1 MAFWTDYGDF
11 NEPKRAYRF
20 LVYFGQELQI
30 PWIAKTVSKPSFSVS
45 ETKHSYL
52 NHSFY
57 YPGRVE
63 WSTVSMTLV
72 DPGEPDMAQVLENMM
87 WNSGYVVPNVDTP
100 AITLSKGSAIRQIQS
115 VKIQQIQNAMSG
127 DAIDGGNPT
136 QEVIEEWVLHG
147 AWIKDVKYG
156 DLSYE
161 DDNMTEI
168 SVELRY
174 DYAVLNKEGS
184 ISRPTLNVK
193 REYSSN
199 GQN

>member
-1 MAFWTDYGDF
+1 MAFWTDYGNF
-11 NEPKRAYRF
+11 EEPKRAYRF
-20 LVYFGQELQI
+20 RVYFGQEFQL
-30 PWIAKTVSKPSFSVS
+30 PWVAKSVSKPSFSVS

-52 NHSFY
+52 NHNFY

-72 DPGEPDMAQVLENMM
+72 DPGDPDMAQILQNMM
-87 WNSGYVVPNVDTP
+87 WNSGYVVPSSDTP
-100 AITLSKGSAIRQIQS
+100 EITLSKGSSIKQMQS

-127 DAIDGGNPT
+127 EDIDGT
-136 QEVIEEWVLHG
+136 QVEVIEEWVLQG
-147 AWIKDVKYG
+147 AWIKDIKYG

-174 DYAVLNKEGS
+174 DYATLNKEGS
-184 ISRPTLNVK
+184 IKRPV
-193 REYSSN
+193 
-199 GQN
+199 GQNKRDFEANAQN